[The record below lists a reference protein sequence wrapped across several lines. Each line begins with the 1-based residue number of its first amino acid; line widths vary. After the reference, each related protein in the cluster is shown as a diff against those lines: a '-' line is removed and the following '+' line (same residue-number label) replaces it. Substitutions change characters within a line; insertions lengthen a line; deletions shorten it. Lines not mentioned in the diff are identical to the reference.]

1 MGLFSQYK
9 LHKIKLLMISNYK
22 IYLFIISIFFVK
34 YSYSNFDVKDTLNY
48 DLKKVEN
55 IVVNKSNVELL
66 SKQARNLIE
75 YNNNDNALILIN
87 KLEKS
92 EIVESDLN
100 LKANVMYLKSLIYKN
115 IGFLDSSLNLNYKV
129 LKLSEINHNIVLK
142 SKALNTIANIE
153 TNKGNYE
160 KALNYYF
167 ASLDISQN
175 SNDTAS
181 ISKIYNNI
189 GLLYN
194 SLKEYNKAFK
204 FLEISLSLGVKIN
217 NKKIVASSLN
227 NIGLVYK
234 DLGEINKS
242 LQYFILSLNIKK
254 NLPDKRSIAFN
265 LITIGN
271 VYEFKNE
278 YSKAANYYSEAILI
292 NKNVNNVS
300 GLVFS
305 YMSLGMIQIKQK
317 NYIPAKI
324 NILNSIIYAKQIED
338 KNNLQ
343 IAYENLS
350 EIYYENNQFDSA
362 YFYIQLSGV
371 LKDSINNNE
380 DKIQIIINNYDKQ
393 HKDEQIK
400 LLLKDK
406 ELQDLG
412 IESNKFTLIFLV
424 IFTAIL
430 IFTTFFVIF
439 IYKQKN
445 KINKALHEN
454 SANLELKAKNEIDKN
469 RKNELM
475 LTLQNRQ
482 IILGQ
487 LIGNVSD
494 RWHDSLNLIEK
505 KIIEIKTN
513 TINKNLN
520 EEYINE
526 NVSDLYKT
534 VKQMSI
540 YIDDFRNFFRVEN
553 KKNPFE
559 LSEVVSNIQNSFEKY
574 FIDKNINVQIVNYS
588 KSLTVYSYKNEITQ
602 IVLSIINIFCLNEKK
617 ENLIIEFSFAS
628 TVKYGKIILTI
639 YGNEI
644 LKFKKYF
651 ELSNVKEID
660 DTNINYYII
669 QSIVK
674 KRINGTLLVSNSES
688 SIEIIMEVPYE

>member
-1 MGLFSQYK
+1 MNFVE
-9 LHKIKLLMISNYK
+9 KIKLFSKNKVIL
-22 IYLFIISIFFVK
+22 IILLSIFLNK
-34 YSYSNFDVKDTLNY
+34 YSKSNMLLNDTLDY
-48 DLKKVEN
+48 EFKKIEN
-55 IVVNKSNVELL
+55 IIINKSNVEILF
-66 SKQARNLIE
+66 KQARNLIE
-75 YNNNDNALILIN
+75 YNDNDNALKLIN

-92 EIVESDLN
+92 EIVSSDIY
-100 LKANVMYLKSLIYKN
+100 LKANTLYLKSLLYKN
-115 IGFLDSSLNLNYKV
+115 TGYLDSSLILNYKV
-129 LKLSEINHNIVLK
+129 LKLSEIIHNKVLK

-189 GLLYN
+189 ALVYN
-194 SLKEYNKAFK
+194 SLKEYNKALK
-204 FLEISLSLGVKIN
+204 FLEISLNLGIKVN
-217 NKKIVASSLN
+217 NKKVVASVLN
-227 NIGLVYK
+227 NFGLVYK
-234 DLGEINKS
+234 DLGDIDKS
-242 LQYFILSLNIKK
+242 LHFFLYSLDIKK
-254 NLPDKRSIAFN
+254 TLPDKKAIAFN

-271 VYEFKNE
+271 VYEFKNDF
-278 YSKAANYYSEAILI
+278 SKAANYYNEAILI
-292 NKNVNNVS
+292 NKNVNNIS
-300 GLVFS
+300 GLVFG
-305 YMSLGMIQIKQK
+305 YINLGGVQLKQK
-317 NYIPAKI
+317 NYTSAKI
-324 NILNSIIYAKQIED
+324 NILKSIRYAQQIED
-338 KNNLQ
+338 KQSLQ
-343 IAYENLS
+343 FAYEKLS
-350 EIYYENNQFDSA
+350 DIYSAFNQFDSA
-362 YFYIQLSGV
+362 YFYIQLSGI

-380 DKIQIIINNYDKQ
+380 NKIQLIINNYDKQ

-412 IESNKFTLIFLV
+412 IESNRFTLIFLV
-424 IFTAIL
+424 IFTIIL
-430 IFTTFFVIF
+430 IFTTFFVIY

-487 LIGNVSD
+487 LIGNVSE

-505 KIIEIKTN
+505 KIIEIKIN
-513 TINKNLN
+513 AINKNLN
-520 EEYINE
+520 ENYINE
-526 NVSDLYKT
+526 NVSELYKT
-534 VKQMSI
+534 VKQMSV
-540 YIDDFRNFFRVEN
+540 YIDEFRNFFRAEN
-553 KKNPFE
+553 IKQHFE
-559 LSEVVSNIQNSFEKY
+559 LPEVITSIQNSFEKY
-574 FIDKNINVQIVNYS
+574 FIDKNIKIQIVNCS
-588 KSLTVYSYKNEITQ
+588 KSITVYSFKNEIIQ
-602 IVLSIINIFCLNEKK
+602 IVLSIINIFCINEKK
-617 ENLIIEFSFAS
+617 QNFIIEFSYAS
-628 TVKYGKIILTI
+628 SLKYGKLIINV
-639 YGNEI
+639 YGNDI

-651 ELSNVKEID
+651 ELSNIKEID

-674 KRINGTLLVSNSES
+674 KRINGTLLVNNSQS